1 MFSDDELVIILH
13 LEQASTDLRCANP
26 ELISQAKEILAKSA
40 FVPEVSD
47 SKRYLL
53 ACVELLLIEARAR
66 QKNPVIYDSL
76 YQGRL
81 WYYCNRDKLPEEA
94 VKEIEHY
101 LAFGNPY
108 ESLEDVQ
115 KADEMFEEIVTHSEK
130 RLLSV
135 DEFVRKKYHE
145 MPDYERKDFMNSRN
159 VKNWTA
165 KWYAEYVKVQ
175 KHVSVRSFQNRVS
188 ELRKAERERLKKE
201 VADLILQHADK
212 LRGQFETKT
221 DEVESAE

>member
-1 MFSDDELVIILH
+1 
-13 LEQASTDLRCANP
+13 
-26 ELISQAKEILAKSA
+26 
-40 FVPEVSD
+40 
-47 SKRYLL
+47 
-53 ACVELLLIEARAR
+53 
-66 QKNPVIYDSL
+66 
-76 YQGRL
+76 
-81 WYYCNRDKLPEEA
+81 
-94 VKEIEHY
+94 
-101 LAFGNPY
+101 
-108 ESLEDVQ
+108 
-115 KADEMFEEIVTHSEK
+115 MFEEIVTHSEK